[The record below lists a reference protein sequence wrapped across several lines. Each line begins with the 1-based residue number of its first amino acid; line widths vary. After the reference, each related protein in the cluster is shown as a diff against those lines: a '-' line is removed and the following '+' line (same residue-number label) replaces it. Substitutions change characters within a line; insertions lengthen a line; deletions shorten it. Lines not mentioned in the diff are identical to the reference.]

1 MKEFMSANTLKFI
14 LFGLFAL
21 IGLIFLGI
29 FAFIATAKTRED
41 AKKWKEYK
49 TEAKPD
55 MQKNLIKDEVIK
67 ESMDQL
73 SKGA

>member
-1 MKEFMSANTLKFI
+1 MSANTLKFV

-29 FAFIATAKTRED
+29 FAFIATAKARED
-41 AKKWKEYK
+41 AKKWKEA
-49 TEAKPD
+49 EAKPD
-55 MQKNLIKDEVIK
+55 AQKNLTRDEVIRR
-67 ESMDQL
+67 SMDQL